1 MTGPEVTMRLH
12 EQIKRVRAHRLQAD
26 LAEKAY
32 QRTYAAAL
40 DELLETHAEIVATYH
55 RTTKARDAEEKRLR
69 EMLTGAARD
78 APELFTGSAC
88 LVAPG
93 LSVRKLEKVSVTDDA
108 ALRVWA
114 MEQHPE
120 FLIVDLGRLKDWLEG
135 TGESPPGTEKIT
147 YHQGV
152 LAKVI

>member
-1 MTGPEVTMRLH
+1 MTGPEVTMRLQQ
-12 EQIKRVRAHRLQAD
+12 QIERVRAHRLEAD

-55 RTTKARDAEEKRLR
+55 RTTK
-69 EMLTGAARD
+69 ARD